1 MLHYLGI
8 KLYLYLSDGHV
19 RSAATVIP
27 IIRMENY
34 ITERLKDIPKV
45 TNQITDKV

>member
-1 MLHYLGI
+1 MLHYFGI

-19 RSAATVIP
+19 GSAVIVIP
-27 IIRMENY
+27 IIRMENC
-34 ITERLKDIPKV
+34 ITERLKDTPKV